1 MKLIAISF
9 LNLPKEDNILLKN
22 IHPDIY
28 FDIIKEIFNNIEIY
42 SKMNTIFIQ
51 YKSNSKLKGYST
63 INNMKYY
70 KLT

>member
-1 MKLIAISF
+1 
-9 LNLPKEDNILLKN
+9 DNNLLKN

-42 SKMNTIFIQ
+42 SKTNTIYIQ
-51 YKSNSKLKGYST
+51 YKSDLILKGYNA

>member
-9 LNLPKEDNILLKN
+9 LNLPKEDNNLLKN

-42 SKMNTIFIQ
+42 SKTNTIYIQ
-51 YKSNSKLKGYST
+51 YKSDLILKGYNA

>member
-42 SKMNTIFIQ
+42 SKANTIYIQ
-51 YKSNSKLKGYST
+51 YKSNSKLKGYN
-63 INNMKYY
+63 IIDDMKYY

>member
-9 LNLPKEDNILLKN
+9 LNFPKEDNNLLKN

-42 SKMNTIFIQ
+42 SKSDKI
-51 YKSNSKLKGYST
+51 LKGYNA

>member
-9 LNLPKEDNILLKN
+9 LNFPKEDNNLLKN

-42 SKMNTIFIQ
+42 SKTNTIYIQ
-51 YKSNSKLKGYST
+51 YKSDLILKGYNA

>member
-9 LNLPKEDNILLKN
+9 LNLPKEDNNLLKN
-22 IHPDIY
+22 IYSDIY

-42 SKMNTIFIQ
+42 SKINIIYIQ
-51 YKSNSKLKGYST
+51 YKSNLTLKGYSA

>member
-9 LNLPKEDNILLKN
+9 LNLPKEDNNLLKN
-22 IHPDIY
+22 IYSDIY

-42 SKMNTIFIQ
+42 SKINIIYIQ
-51 YKSNSKLKGYST
+51 YKSNLTLKGYNA

>member
-9 LNLPKEDNILLKN
+9 LNLPKEENILLKN
-22 IHPDIY
+22 IHLNIY

-42 SKMNTIFIQ
+42 SRINTIYIQ
-51 YKSNSKLKGYST
+51 YKSNAQLKGYGTLS
-63 INNMKYY
+63 NMKYY

>member
-9 LNLPKEDNILLKN
+9 LNLPKEDNNLLKN

-42 SKMNTIFIQ
+42 SRTNTIYMQ
-51 YKSNSKLKGYST
+51 YKSNSNLKGYKAFS
-63 INNMKYY
+63 NMKYY
-70 KLT
+70 KLS